1 MSFSFSK
8 FFYLM
13 PRPGWSNFL
22 IFTSL
27 QKSEYFQV
35 FYRFSWGKNIAW
47 YFVLNCFRYLC
58 SNFNPPKIA
67 HWGEFV
73 VNHKTIR
80 LNIGS
85 ITKTIGWFYIAS
97 KSELIFETFVKEE
110 NKMNGINYQLLW
122 LVADL
127 GCCILSMKSGNILT
141 LGYYS
146 KTCKIKALVR
156 GAT

>member
-8 FFYLM
+8 FFYLK

-35 FYRFSWGKNIAW
+35 FYRFSWGKTSHDI
-47 YFVLNCFRYLC
+47 LYLIVFDIC
-58 SNFNPPKIA
+58 ALISTPQKLPIRVSSSWPHRKS
-67 HWGEFV
+67 
-73 VNHKTIR
+73 R

-85 ITKTIGWFYIAS
+85 ITKTIGWFYFAS

-141 LGYYS
+141 LGY
-146 KTCKIKALVR
+146 
-156 GAT
+156 